1 MEAVNIR
8 AEQLSEVCADSLIP
22 KRQIAILNKKF
33 KLISNQLELIQ
44 RPEEKSKN
52 TIKTKD
58 HTKMI
63 FPSFFSR

>member
-33 KLISNQLELIQ
+33 KMISYQLEQVQ
-44 RPEEKSKN
+44 RPEEKSECFVLYLILIIVVIFVGIN
-52 TIKTKD
+52 T
-58 HTKMI
+58 
-63 FPSFFSR
+63 